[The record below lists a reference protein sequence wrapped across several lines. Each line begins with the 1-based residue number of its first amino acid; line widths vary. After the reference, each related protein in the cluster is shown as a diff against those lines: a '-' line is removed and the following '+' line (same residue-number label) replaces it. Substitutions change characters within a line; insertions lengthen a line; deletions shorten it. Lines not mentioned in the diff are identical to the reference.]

1 MITFPKHT
9 FVGKFLAKEQLYSRD
24 IITGTLKQS
33 LIDDVA
39 KITIEYNFSS
49 RTLNVEEGTVFP
61 EITVLK
67 IVLKRREINM
77 RLLDALD
84 RAIPSS
90 YILFI
95 LESDDEQCVSIAHK
109 EKTTTITLSK
119 RWCSEWSDALSLDI
133 RGTTIDQIYRGFI
146 EQVSGG
152 SVSGNSAEQLRDSV
166 ANDIER
172 DKIMR
177 QIAKLESK
185 LYNENQLNKQIEIKH
200 EIERLKGKL

>member
-1 MITFPKHT
+1 M
-9 FVGKFLAKEQLYSRD
+9 
-24 IITGTLKQS
+24 
-33 LIDDVA
+33 
-39 KITIEYNFSS
+39 
-49 RTLNVEEGTVFP
+49 
-61 EITVLK
+61 
-67 IVLKRREINM
+67 
-77 RLLDALD
+77 
-84 RAIPSS
+84 
-90 YILFI
+90 
-95 LESDDEQCVSIAHK
+95 
-109 EKTTTITLSK
+109 SK